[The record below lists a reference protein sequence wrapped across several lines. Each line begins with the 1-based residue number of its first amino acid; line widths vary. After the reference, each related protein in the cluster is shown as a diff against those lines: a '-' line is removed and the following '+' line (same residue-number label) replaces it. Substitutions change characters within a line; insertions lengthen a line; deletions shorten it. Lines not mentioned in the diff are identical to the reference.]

1 MIKDTLEGDE
11 TQSPVLDVDQFEFV
25 AEVLEKFGTY
35 MHHATGMADSD
46 HAWMEGKNV
55 GLTNQAKQTKVGTRA
70 RAGRQPLRT
79 VEEDDYD
86 DPDDGDQQL
95 MRDFNDE
102 DPEIE
107 RKYIDD
113 GFEDEKQEDEKQ
125 DFDD

>member
-1 MIKDTLEGDE
+1 
-11 TQSPVLDVDQFEFV
+11 
-25 AEVLEKFGTY
+25 
-35 MHHATGMADSD
+35 
-46 HAWMEGKNV
+46 MEGKNV
-55 GLTNQAKQTKVGTRA
+55 GLANQAKQTKVGTRA

-86 DPDDGDQQL
+86 DPDDGKYTMADNQQL
-95 MRDFNDE
+95 MRDFDDE